1 MYKLTTNSQY
11 SHGII
16 YKVTDPVYYRSEG
29 VTFLC
34 MLSGDAVITLNSKS
48 HYLSD
53 KDVLLFKPKEYYHL
67 KSDTSALILELTF
80 DYVFFKETFSGDYEN
95 LTCNSLLDHKHD
107 FIALR
112 MHLAETAMIHYSDT
126 YENRFYLLSNIFQLF
141 HFLNTEFIRTL
152 PEAEEP
158 VSKQQKK
165 INRITSYL
173 QKNYKNTVSLQDLAA
188 YMNFTPQYLE
198 RLMKQSLHMTF
209 YDYLNQLRLQA
220 AYDLLDNT
228 THSLNYIALSCGFS
242 NISSFINS
250 FTLKYGISPAKYKED
265 KLPEAVPVD
274 SKDASSITAA
284 LAKDFLTN
292 SIQLHHYSN
301 SLVESSHT
309 VSAIVSVNKYK
320 PYPPV
325 WKDMINLGLCNNFER
340 PSFRSHLSILQSE
353 LSFRYGRIQGI
364 LDIIDIYHSEDST
377 NYNFNKL
384 YRVLDFL
391 QTIHMYPHFELGN
404 KSPTIYKDYMDT
416 LPSERKGTQ
425 YTSKLKKLLPIF
437 LVNCINRYGFIEVSN
452 WRFELWMEY
461 SDFMTTIEAPSDYAK
476 RFQFVANTIKQY
488 IPDAKVGGPGF
499 NTFLPADYFDA
510 VLKEFVKGQ
519 IQPDFISIYLYPYVH
534 PQNGP
539 FDEEG
544 QLIILL
550 NKDKN
555 AYKKLVERTKQLI
568 HKHFTHPPKLF
579 VTEYSSV
586 MYSHNYINDSTY
598 QAAFIIKETL
608 DNYLSLDSFSYWL
621 LSDVSMEYEE
631 AVNIL
636 FGGNGLISRDGI
648 KKPSYHALSMLSA
661 LGNRV
666 IARDNNYIITFN
678 SNNKFQ
684 ILAYH
689 YCYYSDEYCNDID
702 RYRSFRLPASA
713 FEVLPPID
721 LDIQLKDIPPGT
733 YTIRQHII
741 DHEHGNVLNDW
752 LRLDMPSNLSD
763 QDIDYLK
770 SISIP
775 AFKIYKKE
783 VTDFLTVT
791 CHLNMNDIILTE
803 IDLLIK

>member
-11 SHGII
+11 SNAII
-16 YKVTDPVYYRSEG
+16 YKVTESVYYRSEG

-34 MLSGDAVITLNSKS
+34 MLNGDAVITLDSKS
-48 HYLSD
+48 LYLSD
-53 KDVLLFKPKEYYHL
+53 KDVLLFKPNEYYHL

-80 DYVFFKETFSGDYEN
+80 DYVFFKETFSGDYEK
-95 LTCNSLLDHKHD
+95 LSCNSLLDQEHD
-107 FIALR
+107 YITLR
-112 MHLAETAMIHYSDT
+112 MHLAGTAIVHYSDIH
-126 YENRFYLLSNIFQLF
+126 ENRFYLLSNIFQLF
-141 HFLNTEFIRTL
+141 HYLNNEFIRSNPEDEETL
-152 PEAEEP
+152 
-158 VSKQQKK
+158 SKQQRK
-165 INRITSYL
+165 INRIISYL
-173 QKNYKNTVSLQDLAA
+173 QKNYQNSTSLQDLAT
-188 YMNFTPQYLE
+188 YMDFTPQYTE
-198 RLMKQSLHMTF
+198 RLMKQSLNITF
-209 YDYLNQLRLQA
+209 YEYLNQLRLQA
-220 AYDLLDNT
+220 AYELLNNT
-228 THSLNYIALSCGFS
+228 THSLNYIALSCGFP
-242 NISSFINS
+242 NLSSFQNS
-250 FTLKYGISPAKYKED
+250 FTGKYGISPAKYKED
-265 KLPEAVPVD
+265 KLLETEPTD
-274 SKDASSITAA
+274 SKETYSITDS

-292 SIQLHHYSN
+292 SIQIHNYSN
-301 SLVESSHT
+301 SLIENSNTISVT
-309 VSAIVSVNKYK
+309 VSAAKYK
-320 PYPPV
+320 TFPPV

-340 PSFRSHLSILQSE
+340 PSFRSHLTMLQNE
-353 LSFRYGRIQGI
+353 LNFKYGRIQGI
-364 LDIIDIYHSEDST
+364 LDIIDVYHSDDST

-391 QTIHMYPHFELGN
+391 QTIHMYPLFELGN

-425 YTSKLKKLLPIF
+425 YSSKLKKLLPVF

-461 SDFMTTIEAPSDYAK
+461 SDFMTTIETPSDYVG
-476 RFQFVANTIKQY
+476 RFQFVSETIKKY
-488 IPDAKVGGPGF
+488 IPGAEVGGPGF
-499 NTFLPADYFDA
+499 NTFLSMDYFDA
-510 VLKEFVKGQ
+510 VLKEFVKSHVH
-519 IQPDFISIYLYPYVH
+519 PDFISIYLYPYIH
-534 PQNGP
+534 PKSGP
-539 FDEEG
+539 FDDEG
-544 QLIILL
+544 QLIMLL

-555 AYKKLVERTKQLI
+555 AYKKLVDRTKQLI
-568 HKHFTHPPKLF
+568 HKHFINNPKLY

-586 MYSHNYINDSTY
+586 MFSHNYINDSTY

-608 DNYLSLDSFSYWL
+608 DNYFSLDSFSYWL
-621 LSDVSMEYEE
+621 ISDVSMEYEE

-648 KKPSYHALSMLSA
+648 KKPSYHALSFLSA
-661 LGNRV
+661 LGNRI
-666 IARDNNYIITFN
+666 IARDSNYIITSN

-689 YCYYSDEYCNDID
+689 YCYYSEEYCDDID
-702 RYRSFRLPASA
+702 RYRSFRLPTSA

-721 LDIQLKDIPPGT
+721 LNLQLKDIPPGT
-733 YTIRQHII
+733 YTIRQHVI

-752 LRLDMPSNLSD
+752 LRLDTPSNLSD

-783 VTDFLTVT
+783 VTDLLTVS